1 MQVKA
6 KSATAGLLIGILLSV
21 MLLQAGCDQKTST
34 DSNPPPSANTLTGV
48 SLSPRS
54 FESADFTDFFHKA
67 NETGDVV
74 SWAGDWNEL
83 AKTTDSAPK
92 IVAELAST
100 YDYVPMIELQFFTQS
115 SGQLLRPLD
124 ATNKLSYKN
133 SAVAFAGNHQPRYL
147 GLGIEVNILY
157 EKSPTDFDA
166 FVSFYAD
173 VYDAVKAVSPD
184 TEVFTVF
191 QMERMKGLSGGLF
204 GGVNDP
210 NKAQWS
216 LLDRFSKSD
225 IIAFSTYPNL
235 VYKNPEEIPDDYY
248 SEIRA
253 HTSKRI
259 AFTEIGWHS
268 SDSPSGWESSE
279 TEQAQFI
286 TKFTT
291 LTAMMDMEMAIWSFM
306 YDQNT
311 FEPFNS
317 MGLRRSDGSPRPAW
331 DEWVG
336 LG

>member
-1 MQVKA
+1 MQAKA
-6 KSATAGLLIGILLSV
+6 KLATAVLLIGIMLV
-21 MLLQAGCDQKTST
+21 AMLLLAGCNRKTAIDGDPS
-34 DSNPPPSANTLTGV
+34 PSANTLTGV
-48 SLSPRS
+48 ILSPRS

-133 SAVAFAGNHQPRYL
+133 SAVAFARNHQPRYL

-191 QMERMKGLSGGLF
+191 QLERMKGLSGGLF

-248 SEIRA
+248 SEISA

-268 SDSPSGWESSE
+268 SDSPTGWESSE
-279 TEQAQFI
+279 TEQTQFI
-286 TKFTT
+286 TKFIN
-291 LTAMMDMEMAIWSFM
+291 LTEAIDMEMAIWSFM

-317 MGLRRSDGSPRPAW
+317 MGLRRSDGSPMPAW

-336 LG
+336 